1 MAKLKTYRVCVQE
14 TTTKY
19 IEVEATSKK
28 EAMSEAENSD
38 ESDFYGH
45 EWEAQEAIWAEEVTD
60 DNG

>member
-1 MAKLKTYRVCVQE
+1 MAKMKKYRVCVQE

-19 IEVEATSKK
+19 IEVEATSAK
-28 EAMSEAENSD
+28 EAMSEAENSQD
-38 ESDFYGH
+38 SDFHDH